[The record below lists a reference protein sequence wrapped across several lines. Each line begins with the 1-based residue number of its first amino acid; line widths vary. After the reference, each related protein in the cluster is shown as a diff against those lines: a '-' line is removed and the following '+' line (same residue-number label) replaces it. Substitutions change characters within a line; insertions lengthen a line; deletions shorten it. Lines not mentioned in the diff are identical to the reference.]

1 MRPLDKV
8 VRYGWAI
15 LHTWSIKLAE
25 TLSLGEK
32 SGKIVKMAS
41 GSSGPEYAPVY
52 GQWMELD
59 IPPQTPANRA
69 FWLVLSL
76 WRKRGDDYL
85 RQAVRSS
92 DLELLTESQV
102 VLGELVIP
110 SVFNSFPGCP
120 AGRF

>member
-1 MRPLDKV
+1 MGYSTHLVDQV
-8 VRYGWAI
+8 
-15 LHTWSIKLAE
+15 
-25 TLSLGEK
+25 
-32 SGKIVKMAS
+32 S
-41 GSSGPEYAPVY
+41 GSSVASEDEWEDRQNGFWIFGPEYAPVY

-76 WRKRGDDYL
+76 WRKHGDDYL

-110 SVFNSFPGCP
+110 SVSTGFPDRP
-120 AGRF
+120 ASNI